1 MRTSQ
6 DQLEQIKNLIDSNFK
21 QDAAQ
26 LLRRFLQQEPTNRQ
40 AWLLLS
46 ELTSGPAKMMCLKKA
61 AACPPA
67 PKVKAAASPK
77 PAAKPSA
84 APIADVTIPYAGF
97 AGVRAKARQ
106 KAAPI
111 RPQNQPVAPVR
122 PAAQPAAAASAAAS
136 YNTNERD
143 FSLGRWLTIGLAG
156 VVLGCIGVFIL
167 SRFAPADRNR
177 QANAQIEPKAPLV
190 PAVVE
195 TATPVATVLS
205 TSLQDSPAVTPDEVA
220 QINPSATPE
229 PTAQQLAAKPV
240 SENGAPRAAWTP
252 TPTPT
257 PTATPTP
264 TLEPTRLSNLTSFV
278 MPTVGDE
285 ERWVDVNLTLQTLTA
300 YVGIEPVYQ
309 TLISS
314 GRPPY
319 YTVTGQFRVY
329 YRLEEQTM
337 DGRQLGFDYVTPGVP
352 HVQYFYGDFAIHG
365 ATWHNDFGTPVS
377 HGCVNVTPE
386 DAKWLYTWMSYGT
399 LVSVHY

>member
-1 MRTSQ
+1 MFMRTPL
-6 DQLEQIKNLIDSNFK
+6 DKLEQIKNLIENDFK
-21 QDAAQ
+21 QDAAH
-26 LLRRFLQQEPTNRQ
+26 LLRQFLQNEPKNRQ

-46 ELTSGPAKMMCLKKA
+46 ELTSGPAKVMCLKKA
-61 AACPPA
+61 AECPLPSET
-67 PKVKAAASPK
+67 ASQ
-77 PAAKPSA
+77 SDITTD
-84 APIADVTIPYAGF
+84 PIADLTIPYAGF

-111 RPQNQPVAPVR
+111 RPESQPVRQTKAEP
-122 PAAQPAAAASAAAS
+122 QPTATQS
-136 YNTNERD
+136 NINDRD
-143 FSLGRWLTIGLAG
+143 FSLGRWLAIGITG

-167 SRFAPADRNR
+167 SRFAPSAGNN
-177 QANAQIEPKAPLV
+177 QVSAQTEPEAQLV

-195 TATPVATVLS
+195 TATPNQNIEAVDEEVAPTE
-205 TSLQDSPAVTPDEVA
+205 AVAEEVA
-220 QINPSATPE
+220 QLLPTETPE

-240 SENGAPRAAWTP
+240 SENGESREAWTP
-252 TPTPT
+252 TPSPTPTSTPT
-257 PTATPTP
+257 PTI
-264 TLEPTRLSNLTSFV
+264 EPTRLADLGGFV
-278 MPTVGDE
+278 LPNVQEG

-300 YVGIEPVYQ
+300 YEGNEPIYQ

-337 DGRQLGFDYVTPGVP
+337 DGRRLGFDYVTPGVP

-377 HGCVNVTPE
+377 HGCVNVTPA
-386 DAKWLYTWMSYGT
+386 DAEWLYNWMSYGT